1 MRDLKIEEIF
11 LPLDKE
17 YDFTYYPRTGLYLV
31 NDTEVVHASRETGD
45 VTYICLKK
53 NLKHLETNRIDGLEA
68 LIIAFILSLCVTVY
82 AISVWN

>member
-53 NLKHLETNRIDGLEA
+53 NLKHLQSDRLDSLEI
-68 LIIAFILSLCVTVY
+68 LLVVFVLSLCASVY
-82 AISVWN
+82 FAALWS

>member
-53 NLKHLETNRIDGLEA
+53 NLKHLETNRIDSLEI
-68 LIIAFILSLCVTVY
+68 LLVVFVLSLCASVY
-82 AISVWN
+82 FAALWS